1 MSRTYEGKLSAAG
14 IDFGIVVSR
23 TNVLVTEKLLSAALD
38 VLKRH
43 GGDDGR
49 IRIAWVP
56 GAFELPLVV
65 KKFAESQ
72 KVRAIIALGCVV
84 RGGTPHFEYIAGEVT
99 RGCGDAQRATGIPVA
114 FGVLTTDTLEQALD
128 RAGGKHGNKGADAAL
143 AAIEMVNLLAELK
156 E

>member
-1 MSRTYEGKLSAAG
+1 MSRTYEGKLTAAG
-14 IDFGIVVSR
+14 IDFGIAISR
-23 TNVLVTEKLLSAALD
+23 TNSLVTERLLSAALD

-43 GGDDGR
+43 GADDAR
-49 IRIAWVP
+49 LRIAWVP

-65 KKFAESQ
+65 KRFAESQ
-72 KVRAIIALGCVV
+72 KVRAVIALGCVV
-84 RGGTPHFEYIAGEVT
+84 RGGTPHFDFIAGEVT
-99 RGCGDAQRATGIPVA
+99 RGCGDVQRTTGVPVA
-114 FGVLTTDTLEQALD
+114 FGVLTTDTLDQALD